1 MKDEILRIKER
12 INEEKIIECQA
23 LKIPRCWVCKDDGLV
38 YYSKEIGDISYDFAY
53 RCTCKIGQINGNSI
67 PTVPRAF
74 AEKVALEN
82 YRYYAKEFG
91 DELYLEYK

>member
-38 YYSKEIGDISYDFAY
+38 YYSKEIE
-53 RCTCKIGQINGNSI
+53 IG
-67 PTVPRAF
+67 RAH
-74 AEKVALEN
+74 V
-82 YRYYAKEFG
+82 
-91 DELYLEYK
+91 